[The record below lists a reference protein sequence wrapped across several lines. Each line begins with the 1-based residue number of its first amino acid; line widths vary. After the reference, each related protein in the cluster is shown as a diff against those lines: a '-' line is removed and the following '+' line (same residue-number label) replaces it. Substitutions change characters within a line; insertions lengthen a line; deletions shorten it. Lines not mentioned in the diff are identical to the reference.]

1 MGFHNQ
7 KNGDSNPSLLRRHE
21 KHGWKLSLNS
31 TSNRHDL
38 YGNIVY
44 DFQGFS
50 IPTFDYLRVY
60 GVILPIGSMVLL
72 YMVTFTINI
81 PPMLAYIPYM
91 DPMGYVILPGCKPL
105 SLLMELPINQPEGV
119 PKKVTWVK
127 IWVGMQSPNT
137 KLWIILRRWDYV
149 LETKPASI
157 MGLYHLWMAMDGEWR
172 S

>member
-7 KNGDSNPSLLRRHE
+7 KMGILIHLSSGVMKNMAG
-21 KHGWKLSLNS
+21 KSLNS

-38 YGNIVY
+38 YGNILY

-60 GVILPIGSMVLL
+60 GVILCYITRLQAIVM
-72 YMVTFTINI
+72 
-81 PPMLAYIPYM
+81 AYGTP
-91 DPMGYVILPGCKPL
+91 
-105 SLLMELPINQPEGV
+105 NQPARRSAEEGNMGQNMGWDAE
-119 PKKVTWVK
+119 PKYQAVDYTT
-127 IWVGMQSPNT
+127 S
-137 KLWIILRRWDYV
+137 LRRWDYV

-157 MGLYHLWMAMDGEWR
+157 MGLYHWWLAMDGEWR